1 MLFIIYV
8 SLEPFASLI
17 GVFSILL
24 CLAKLLNQYY
34 YSFPGTRSSLFSITI
49 LLTWYVYL
57 LNPLVLPFLLLLL
70 NCVYLYTF
78 ATEPLVLFNYYW
90 VYLHFKLTVLR
101 YVSPYS
107 YFLNYLWSGTCVL
120 TPQPLVPRKS
130 YSARCYS
137 TTSYAPTTVVLMEP
151 PKTPLTF
158 SFPGLP
164 SMPWTLFLM

>member
-1 MLFIIYV
+1 LFLIYV
-8 SLEPFASLI
+8 SLEPFSALI

-34 YSFPGTRSSLFSITI
+34 YSFSGTRSSLFSIII
-49 LLTWYVYL
+49 LLTRYIHL
-57 LNPLVLPFLLLLL
+57 LLLLILHFLLLLL
-70 NCVYLYTF
+70 NCVYLYAFSTD
-78 ATEPLVLFNYYW
+78 PLVLFNYYM

-107 YFLNYLWSGTCVL
+107 YFLDSLWSGTLVL
-120 TPQPLVPRKS
+120 TPQPLVTWKS
-130 YSARCYS
+130 YSARCYSS
-137 TTSYAPTTVVLMEP
+137 TTSYAPTTVVAMEP
-151 PKTPLTF
+151 PKTPQTF